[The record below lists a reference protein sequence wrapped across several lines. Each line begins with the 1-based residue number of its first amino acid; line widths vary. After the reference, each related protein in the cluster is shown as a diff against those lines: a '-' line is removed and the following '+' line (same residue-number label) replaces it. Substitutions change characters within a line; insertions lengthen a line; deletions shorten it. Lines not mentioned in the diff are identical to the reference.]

1 MCVLLVEDEPLI
13 GGAFQRQLGK
23 QNVAV
28 DWVSDGPAA
37 ELSLRSNVYQV
48 LVLDLAMPH
57 QEGQSILTL
66 ARRRRRDAPVIILTA
81 RDVLP
86 GRIIGAASTAEPYL
100 ARPFDLNEL
109 IARVRHVLRSYTAT
123 KPSMLRCGPLTLD
136 PEAGAVTLNGASV
149 DLSPREFSILEALM
163 QQPGIALSRKAL
175 LTAAYRWYEEVG
187 SNAIDVLLD
196 RLRRKLGADLISDER
211 GTGYRISRG
220 SP

>member
-1 MCVLLVEDEPLI
+1 MCVLLVEDDPLI
-13 GGAFQRQLGK
+13 GGTFQRQLRK

-28 DWVSDGPAA
+28 DWASDGVAA
-37 ELSLRSNVYQV
+37 ELSLRCKGYQI

-57 QEGQSILTL
+57 QEGQAILAL
-66 ARRRRRDAPVIILTA
+66 ARRRRKDAPVIILTA

-86 GRIIGAASTAEPYL
+86 GRASGLGAAAEPYL
-100 ARPFDLNEL
+100 AQPFDLNEL
-109 IARVRHVLRSYTAT
+109 IARVRHVLRSRTAVRPLT
-123 KPSMLRCGPLTLD
+123 LQCGPLTLD
-136 PEAGAVTLNGASV
+136 PQAGAVTLNGSSV

-163 QQPGIALSRKAL
+163 QQPGTALSRKAL
-175 LTAAYRWYEEVG
+175 LTAGYRWYEEVG

-196 RLRRKLGADLISDER
+196 RLRRKLGADLISDEC